1 MSNLLLVSVED
12 YQMHQYLEA
21 VDHYKHLIKSGH
33 VSENFRDAVRIQYGL
48 MPSEAVNAFDDAM
61 AIREM

>member
-1 MSNLLLVSVED
+1 
-12 YQMHQYLEA
+12 MHQYLEA

-61 AIREM
+61 AIQEM